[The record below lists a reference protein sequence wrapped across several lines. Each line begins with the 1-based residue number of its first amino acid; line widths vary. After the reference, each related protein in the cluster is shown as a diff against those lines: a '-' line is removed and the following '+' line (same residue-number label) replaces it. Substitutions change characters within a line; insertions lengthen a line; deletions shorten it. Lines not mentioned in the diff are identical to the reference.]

1 MKTLRTILLTGLLAL
16 AVACNGDDAEV
27 TVTTLDAS
35 LLTTTTTS
43 PTDTTGS
50 DSTDASP
57 TTSEESDAVESW
69 EVISRTAAEDG
80 ETIYI
85 LVPPGNYSDISME
98 NFLGDLLESETAVS
112 GVEIFDDRVA
122 LDAAL
127 KAEEERTADE
137 LQAIEDHHLVSL
149 VDGRSVSFQGP
160 MSEYEDFVIGS

>member
-1 MKTLRTILLTGLLAL
+1 MKTLRMILLTAVIAL

-35 LLTTTTTS
+35 LLTTTTTTA
-43 PTDTTGS
+43 TDTTAS
-50 DSTDASP
+50 DTTDATN
-57 TTSEESDAVESW
+57 TTAEASDTVESW
-69 EVISRTAAEDG
+69 EVISRTAAEEG

-85 LVPPGNYSDISME
+85 LIPPGNYSDISME

-112 GVEIFDDRVA
+112 GVEIFDDRGA

-127 KAEEERTADE
+127 KPEDERTADE

-149 VDGRSVSFQGP
+149 VDGRSVSFRGP